1 MSLKNKKVL
10 TILRHANSLNIV
22 KAWTEEQGGQM
33 IDVAL
38 DPVEL
43 PNEVAMAVDK
53 AKSTIAKGVDVV
65 VLGTKVYDPVKGGPS
80 HLTEFLNVLKQA
92 GIGSTPICLTHLE
105 DVPVEMQKAATAT
118 GLNLFWVGNDNL
130 KRDQMNNL
138 GPLILKAVD

>member
-1 MSLKNKKVL
+1 MSLENKKVL

-22 KAWTEEQGGQM
+22 KAWTEEQGGEM

-43 PNEVAMAVDK
+43 PDEVASAVEKTKMA
-53 AKSTIAKGVDVV
+53 IQNGVDVV

-80 HLTEFLNVLKQA
+80 HLVEFLNVLKDA

-105 DVPVEMQKAATAT
+105 DVPTEMQSTAEAT
-118 GLNLFWVGNDNL
+118 GLNLLWVGNDNL

-138 GPLILKAVD
+138 GPLVLKAVG